1 MHTQIPEI
9 EEIERKWRSFR
20 RDSPLVVRG
29 LAVIRPV
36 VSTIR
41 GAAAVVYRRYS
52 QQYLQ
57 SPRTPNRRE
66 YLHASMGERHSAIA
80 SIGNLKAA
88 DIRAKAMLLLF
99 SIYELRSVEVR
110 RLMLE
115 DIDWRS
121 VEAGCVSF
129 DMPLLSS
136 ESNSGIEKRDEH

>member
-1 MHTQIPEI
+1 MAFIPQGLSVGGA
-9 EEIERKWRSFR
+9 WVGG
-20 RDSPLVVRG
+20 DSPGRVHDTRSGGSGVPSVFATVS
-29 LAVIRPV
+29 AVP
-36 VSTIR
+36 
-41 GAAAVVYRRYS
+41 AY
-52 QQYLQ
+52 
-57 SPRTPNRRE
+57 PNRRE

-99 SIYELRSVEVR
+99 SIYELRSGEVR

-136 ESNSGIEKRDEH
+136 ENNSGIEKRDEH